1 MCIYCGVQE
10 IKLNNNLMVCT
21 IIRLTVS
28 LIWTMDLDKLLKSMK
43 EQSASD
49 MHLRAMSPP
58 ILRIEGKLFHTDN
71 PSLSIEEIDTIA
83 YSIMNDIQKKKFQ
96 HHHSIDTSYSIPG
109 VGRFRLNIYRQRGT
123 TSLIFRNIPF
133 TIPTVESLGLPQ
145 IIKSFCNKPQGLIL
159 VTGPTG
165 CGKSSTLAAMTE
177 VINETRNLHIVTIE
191 DPIEFLFKNKN
202 SIITQREVGIDTPS
216 FSHALKDALRQDPDL
231 ILIGEM
237 RDIETTTIALNA
249 AETGHFI
256 LSTMHS
262 NNTYEAVSRIIDI
275 FPNDQQ
281 NQIKIQLSNVLVGA
295 ISQRLLNRADGRGRI
310 PAVEILIGTPAI
322 RKMIA
327 YSQYKDILEQ
337 IEKSVIHYGMQS
349 LEQSLLALLA
359 NKMITLDEARSSTLR
374 QGELDLMR
382 EQLGISE
389 EGEVLF

>member
-1 MCIYCGVQE
+1 
-10 IKLNNNLMVCT
+10 
-21 IIRLTVS
+21 
-28 LIWTMDLDKLLKSMK
+28 MDLDKLLKSMK

-49 MHLRAMSPP
+49 MHLHAMSPP
-58 ILRIEGKLFHTDN
+58 IVRIDGKLFRTDN
-71 PSLSIEEIDTIA
+71 PPLSIEEINTIA
-83 YSIMNDIQKKKFQ
+83 YSIMNDIQKKRFQ
-96 HHHSIDTSYSIPG
+96 RHHSIDTSYSIPG
-109 VGRFRLNIYRQRGT
+109 IGRFRLNIYRQRGT

-133 TIPTVESLGLPQ
+133 TIPTIESLGLPQ

-165 CGKSSTLAAMTE
+165 SGKSSTLAAMTE
-177 VINETRNLHIVTIE
+177 VINETRNLHIITIE

-202 SIITQREVGIDTPS
+202 SIITQREVGIDTSS
-216 FSHALKDALRQDPDL
+216 FSQALKDALRQDPNV

-249 AETGHFI
+249 AETGHLI

-275 FPNDQQ
+275 FPNNQQ
-281 NQIKIQLSNVLVGA
+281 NQIKIQLSNVLIAA
-295 ISQRLLNRADGRGRI
+295 ISQRLLNRADGKGRI
-310 PAVEILIGTPAI
+310 ASVEILIGTPAI

-327 YSQYKDILEQ
+327 YSQYKGILEQ

-359 NKMITLDEARSSTLR
+359 NKMITLEEAKSSTLR
-374 QGELDLMR
+374 QDEFDLMR
-382 EQLGISE
+382 EQLGINE
-389 EGEVLF
+389 EGGFSFLHN